1 MTADDFRQIALA
13 FPETE
18 EQAHMQHPD
27 FRVDGKIFATLSPDE
42 ARAMVKLT
50 PEQQREFIAHDAE
63 SFEPVNGNWGERGA
77 TWIELALAARDDV
90 RSAVFAAWRNTAPRR
105 VLREFD
111 AMQDGSIGAAQG
123 NPR

>member
-27 FRVDGKIFATLSPDE
+27 FRVDGKIFSTLSPDE

-50 PEQQREFIAHDAE
+50 PELQREFIVADGE
-63 SFEPVNGNWGERGA
+63 TFEAVNGAWGERGA
-77 TWIELALAARDDV
+77 TWIDLSLATHEQV
-90 RSAVFAAWRNTAPRR
+90 RRAVLAAWRNTAPRR

-111 AMQDGSIGAAQG
+111 SM
-123 NPR
+123 RTM